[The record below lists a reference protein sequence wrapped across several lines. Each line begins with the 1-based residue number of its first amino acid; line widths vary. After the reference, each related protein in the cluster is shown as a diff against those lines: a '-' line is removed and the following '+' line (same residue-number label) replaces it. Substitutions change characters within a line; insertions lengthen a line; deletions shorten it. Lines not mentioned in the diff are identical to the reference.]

1 MKTITRDSKCHYKGS
16 PKFEEQFTEI
26 TDFIVKQKPPQN
38 LVEQGIF
45 LETLF
50 TFLVSKL
57 DRKELDQDYFILSIV
72 DLLRRGSC
80 IINETQFEIEQNY
93 LETEDFYFNWEW
105 KDFVEPMLYLCEKE
119 MFYQAFLLL
128 SMYSNLAVPYGAAY
142 GMDGS
147 HEDGKISFLEYL
159 ITINSP
165 DPIKLKSE
173 LKKMYIPKSTPHFEL
188 EDAAMRQVGVSES
201 AEIIYKLKNDL
212 ITDFNPLCLQHF
224 VYGIILGKIGTEQVN
239 KYLSK
244 SNKFKS
250 EDVDS
255 IIWDIDI
262 LMQGDNEEYRQND
275 LILADL
281 VNSNYENLASFI
293 VSSSADT
300 LIEFLV
306 QLIKLVP
313 DLDYSELHTILETF
327 ILSSNEPDSRT
338 RYINYL
344 IELGGE
350 FKEHSQIE
358 NQNGAKKK
366 GFLSKFLGR

>member
-1 MKTITRDSKCHYKGS
+1 
-16 PKFEEQFTEI
+16 
-26 TDFIVKQKPPQN
+26 
-38 LVEQGIF
+38 
-45 LETLF
+45 
-50 TFLVSKL
+50 
-57 DRKELDQDYFILSIV
+57 
-72 DLLRRGSC
+72 
-80 IINETQFEIEQNY
+80 
-93 LETEDFYFNWEW
+93 
-105 KDFVEPMLYLCEKE
+105 
-119 MFYQAFLLL
+119 
-128 SMYSNLAVPYGAAY
+128 MYSNLAVPYGAAY

-188 EDAAMRQVGVSES
+188 EDAAMIQVGVSES

-224 VYGIILGKIGTEQVN
+224 VYGVILGKIGTEQVN

-350 FKEHSQIE
+350 FKEHTQIE

>member
-1 MKTITRDSKCHYKGS
+1 MTWGRD
-16 PKFEEQFTEI
+16 
-26 TDFIVKQKPPQN
+26 TDENEAAQQLQEFIEAGGN
-38 LVEQGIF
+38 LVDTAAIYGDGDAERVLGGFIGTLVKRDKIFIATKAGVTFKDGI
-45 LETLF
+45 
-50 TFLVSKL
+50 
-57 DRKELDQDYFILSIV
+57 
-72 DLLRRGSC
+72 
-80 IINETQFEIEQNY
+80 
-93 LETEDFYFNWEW
+93 
-105 KDFVEPMLYLCEKE
+105 
-119 MFYQAFLLL
+119 
-128 SMYSNLAVPYGAAY
+128 
-142 GMDGS
+142 
-147 HEDGKISFLEYL
+147 
-159 ITINSP
+159 
-165 DPIKLKSE
+165 
-173 LKKMYIPKSTPHFEL
+173 
-188 EDAAMRQVGVSES
+188 RQVSNS
-201 AEIIYKLKNDL
+201 RNDL

-293 VSSSADT
+293 VNSSADT